1 MYFYIFH
8 QINQVLRKDEDAD
21 GSVNVRTLILGGIMY
36 IITHAIISNPN
47 SSMYLYKNYLLY
59 FFLLDVFAMGIIY
72 KKYYGRSILKE
83 MNEYDT
89 DIYDEKNHKYIPSK
103 AQHIYNHDNKIKETS
118 ELLSEDN
125 KTTTTSISKKSSK
138 SSKSSKSKIA
148 VIQEENKIN

>member
-8 QINQVLRKDEDAD
+8 QINQVIRKDEDED

-89 DIYDEKNHKYIPSK
+89 DIYDEKNHKYLPSK
-103 AQHIYNHDNKIKETS
+103 IQHFNNTGEKIKETIN
-118 ELLSEDN
+118 EVSEDN
-125 KTTTTSISKKSSK
+125 ITTTTKKSSK
-138 SSKSSKSKIA
+138 SSKSNKSKIA
-148 VIQEENKIN
+148 VVQEENKI

>member
-8 QINQVLRKDEDAD
+8 QINQVIRKDDDED

-89 DIYDEKNHKYIPSK
+89 DIYDEKNHKYLPSK
-103 AQHIYNHDNKIKETS
+103 PQHIDNHDKEITA
-118 ELLSEDN
+118 ELISEDN
-125 KTTTTSISKKSSK
+125 KTSTTTISKKSSKSNK
-138 SSKSSKSKIA
+138 SSKSSKSKII
-148 VIQEENKIN
+148 VVKEENKI

>member
-8 QINQVLRKDEDAD
+8 QINQVLRKDKDED

-89 DIYDEKNHKYIPSK
+89 DIYDEKNHKYYPKNIDFTANNNTKVFKEESFSSTEIKTNKTSK
-103 AQHIYNHDNKIKETS
+103 ESKSNKSSDNK
-118 ELLSEDN
+118 DN
-125 KTTTTSISKKSSK
+125 LIE
-138 SSKSSKSKIA
+138 
-148 VIQEENKIN
+148 QEQQN